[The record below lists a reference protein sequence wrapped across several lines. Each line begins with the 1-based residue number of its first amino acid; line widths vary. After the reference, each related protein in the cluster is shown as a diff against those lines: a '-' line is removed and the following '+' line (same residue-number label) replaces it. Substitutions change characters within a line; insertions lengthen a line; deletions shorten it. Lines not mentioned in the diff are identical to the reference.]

1 MYKID
6 SIAVKGIKLHTIH
19 YILNYKFIEV
29 LSNLV
34 IKINF
39 SDRNIRS
46 VDKTSFIMSGIK
58 PLSIELCP
66 CFCTF
71 NV

>member
-46 VDKTSFIMSGIK
+46 VDKTSFIMSGI
-58 PLSIELCP
+58 
-66 CFCTF
+66 
-71 NV
+71 